1 MIFAVS
7 NFKNIMKK
15 TLSIALLSGV
25 LFASSCNS
33 NKAAEEAAAAAAKA
47 TADSL
52 AQVAAAQATADSLA
66 KIAAMSDTMKVDTTM
81 KTK

>member
-1 MIFAVS
+1 
-7 NFKNIMKK
+7 MKK
-15 TLSIALLSGV
+15 TLSIALLAGV

-33 NKAAEEAAAAAAKA
+33 NKAAEEAAAKA

-66 KIAAMSDTMKVDTTM
+66 KIAAMAADTTKVDTTTQA
-81 KTK
+81 K